1 VSASSP
7 APLSFKEVLR
17 IPALRRLWIAQL
29 VSVFGDF
36 LAVYAIFSI
45 VSFRMHGS
53 ATEVSLVLVF
63 YLLPLAV
70 VSPLAGVFVDSW
82 NVKRTMISSDVIRA
96 VLFLLLLF
104 ASRVWQIYVVL
115 FIASTVSS
123 FFLPAQSITV
133 RTIVPRTGLMSAN
146 ALIQQAFQMMQIIS
160 PAIAGLLV
168 SVFGPRSCFWLDS
181 ATFLFSAGMLSTLVI
196 PHEPSPALKTLR
208 SVGTELA
215 SGARFILTH
224 SAISFVVIAMA
235 AGMFAVRCF
244 GALIA
249 VYVRDVLKG
258 GSSLFGVLGSLV
270 GFGMILGT
278 QLVRQASRN
287 RSASHIVTGGLVGT
301 GIAIAVLATFGS
313 IVIAVV
319 GTLGVG
325 FFVAFI
331 IVPAQTLLQEHTPAN
346 MLGRVSG
353 SMMSMMFSS
362 QVLAML
368 AAGTLATSFGIR
380 NVYFGSA
387 ALLFVIAG
395 AGYYYLSR
403 QSAARETAAA

>member
-1 VSASSP
+1 
-7 APLSFKEVLR
+7 
-17 IPALRRLWIAQL
+17 
-29 VSVFGDF
+29 
-36 LAVYAIFSI
+36 
-45 VSFRMHGS
+45 M
-53 ATEVSLVLVF
+53 
-63 YLLPLAV
+63 
-70 VSPLAGVFVDSW
+70 
-82 NVKRTMISSDVIRA
+82 
-96 VLFLLLLF
+96 LLLF
-104 ASRVWQIYVVL
+104 ARAVWQIYAVL
-115 FIASTVSS
+115 LIASTVSS

-168 SVFGPRSCFWLDS
+168 SAFGPQSCFCLDS

-196 PHEPSPALKTLR
+196 PHEPSPALKSLR

-224 SAISFVVIAMA
+224 SAISFVVIAMT

-258 GSSLFGVLGSLV
+258 GSSLFGILGSLV
-270 GFGMILGT
+270 GFGMIIGT

-287 RSASHIVTGGLVGT
+287 RPGSHIVTGGLVGT

-313 IVIAVV
+313 NAMAVV

-331 IVPAQTLLQEHTPAN
+331 FVPAQTLLQEHTPAN

-368 AAGTLATSFGIR
+368 AAGALATSFGIR

-395 AGYYYLSR
+395 TGYYYLSR
-403 QSAARETAAA
+403 QSTGQQTAAAS